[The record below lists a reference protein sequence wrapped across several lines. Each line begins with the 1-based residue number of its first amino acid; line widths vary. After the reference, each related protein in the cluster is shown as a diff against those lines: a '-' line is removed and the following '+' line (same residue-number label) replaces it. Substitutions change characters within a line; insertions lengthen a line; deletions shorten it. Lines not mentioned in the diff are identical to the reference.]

1 MAMEVLILVAG
12 SIIQEEAL
20 PVELK
25 FGFTGFTAL
34 NGWFKKCKARDNV
47 KQFSVVGEDGEINAE
62 TLEG

>member
-12 SIIQEEAL
+12 SMIQEEAL
-20 PVELK
+20 QVGLK

-34 NGWFKKCKARDNV
+34 NGWFEKCKARDNV